1 MSHTTQTRTPRIVV
15 GITGATGAIYGI
27 KLLERLKEQGVETH
41 LLISRWGQYTVQHET
56 EYSIKDVRALAD
68 QVHATNNLGAT
79 ISSGSFQTDGMIVA
93 PCSMRTLSAIAAG
106 FTDDLIVRAADVTL
120 KERRR
125 LILMVRETP
134 LHEIH
139 LQNMLKVT
147 QAGGIIFPP
156 LPSFY
161 TKLNSVDELVDYT
174 VVRAMDLLGF
184 SIEDSSRWDGIQKD
198 DTR

>member
-198 DTR
+198 DTL